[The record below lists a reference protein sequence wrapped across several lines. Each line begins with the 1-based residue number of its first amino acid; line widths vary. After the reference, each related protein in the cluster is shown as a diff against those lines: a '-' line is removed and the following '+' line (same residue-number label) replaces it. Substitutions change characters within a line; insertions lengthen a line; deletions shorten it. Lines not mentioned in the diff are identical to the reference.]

1 MTNRKPSPTHFDC
14 EHCDSRD
21 SSVFSSLQGPQ
32 LTVLSDNKACR
43 VYHKGDM
50 IFYVDDRP
58 AGLYCIRHGN
68 IKLYKVGSD
77 GREQIIRLVG
87 PGDVLGYRSLI
98 SGTAYASFAMAMDDA
113 HVCFIPRAEFM
124 NLLSADATF
133 SMRMMSLL
141 SSELRNAEERMV
153 GLAQK
158 PVRERLAETLVLL
171 QEKYGTDEDGES
183 LGIRLT
189 REEIANIVGTAT
201 ESVIRLLSEFNKEGL
216 IEIRGRKLII
226 SDRRGLLALANVED

>member
-1 MTNRKPSPTHFDC
+1 
-14 EHCDSRD
+14 
-21 SSVFSSLQGPQ
+21 VFSEISGPR
-32 LTVLSDNKACR
+32 LTVLSDNKACK
-43 VYHKGDM
+43 VYRKGEM
-50 IFYVDDRP
+50 IFYVEDRP

-68 IKLYKVGSD
+68 IKLYKVGND

-98 SGTAYASFAMAMDDA
+98 SGTPYASFAMALDEA

-124 NLLSADATF
+124 NLLSSESNF
-133 SMRMMSLL
+133 SMRMMGLL
-141 SSELRNAEERMV
+141 SSELRTAEERMV
-153 GLAQK
+153 DLAQK

-171 QEKYGTDEDGES
+171 HEKYGTDDDGES

-216 IEIRGRKLII
+216 IEIRGRKLVI
-226 SDRRGLLALANVED
+226 SDREGLLAIANVDD